1 MRIIFAVLLTIAFIG
16 GVQACLVPP
25 TDTVDNSTSEDE
37 TVEVVVPDDDISDTT
52 EDNEDSAD
60 GNKDVIEEPEVGEL
74 PTEETDEGIHRSGGY
89 GEAHIRDLVKN
100 ETIYEQKSESW
111 PESGNSMNTSSL
123 AAQNGESNMKS
134 VAIALG
140 GIIFGVG
147 AIRYITMR

>member
-1 MRIIFAVLLTIAFIG
+1 MRIIFAVLLTIVFIG
-16 GVQACLVPP
+16 GIQACLVSP
-25 TDTVDNSTSEDE
+25 TGIVDNSTSEDE
-37 TVEVVVPDDDISDTT
+37 SVEVVVPDDDISDTT

-60 GNKDVIEEPEVGEL
+60 GNQDVIEEPGVGEL
-74 PTEETDEGIHRSGGY
+74 PTGEIDKEIHRSGGY

-123 AAQNGESNMKS
+123 ATQNGESNMRS

-140 GIIFGVG
+140 GIILGVG